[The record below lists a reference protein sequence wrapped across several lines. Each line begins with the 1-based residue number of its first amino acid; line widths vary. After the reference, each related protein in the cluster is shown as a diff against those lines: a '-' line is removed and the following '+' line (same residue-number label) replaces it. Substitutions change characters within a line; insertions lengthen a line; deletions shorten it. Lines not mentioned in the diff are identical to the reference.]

1 MNAASFWS
9 SPGVWI
15 ATAGGVLMLLNTVR
29 ALRAPAPFAT
39 YLGLPLADPRDAG
52 LVRVYALRA
61 LFIALTL
68 AILLVLRDARTLGL
82 VSLAAVVMPVGD
94 AILTARAGA
103 PRATVIRHIVIAVA
117 LAAAA
122 ALLLRS

>member
-1 MNAASFWS
+1 MNPTNFWS

-15 ATAGGVLMLLNTVR
+15 AAAGGVLMLINTVR
-29 ALRAPAPFAT
+29 ALQAPAPFAT

-52 LVRVYALRA
+52 LIRVYALRA

-68 AILLVLRDARTLGL
+68 AILLALRDARTLGL
-82 VSLAAVVMPVGD
+82 VSLAAVLMPVGD
-94 AILTARAGA
+94 AVLTARAGA
-103 PRATVIRHIVIAVA
+103 PRATVIRHVVIAVA